1 MAQRISL
8 NRPYGLRH
16 EDDIVR
22 DITELYQKT
31 DDLNKSYINY
41 FDFSSESVTTIS
53 DSDTWVKLS
62 ATTTQGFSNNGLVH
76 TNNRVTN
83 SGDTRVFQ
91 LEGIASISS
100 GNNNQI
106 HLAFFKNDNLW
117 PCSEQEAVMSSGGKM
132 NAIPFHC
139 LIELEF
145 NDYVEVYVKNKNN
158 ETDITLQNINVIIK
172 EL

>member
-53 DSDTWVKLS
+53 TSDTWVKLS

-106 HLAFFKNDNLW
+106 HLAFFKNDNL
-117 PCSEQEAVMSSGGKM
+117 
-132 NAIPFHC
+132 
-139 LIELEF
+139 
-145 NDYVEVYVKNKNN
+145 
-158 ETDITLQNINVIIK
+158 
-172 EL
+172 